1 MVRDCEEVDL
11 LSGSDVIDGAV
22 LLAPPLQNLFAVV
35 PPRPGAELYHCSER
49 ENNICGKYCRSDYDS
64 DMHIGTYILHIT
76 VPHT

>member
-35 PPRPGAELYHCSER
+35 PPV
-49 ENNICGKYCRSDYDS
+49 
-64 DMHIGTYILHIT
+64 T
-76 VPHT
+76 